1 MREVVMLGIS
11 CSSYSNNHIKK
22 KKKSLLIRIGLMRE
36 SRMERLGKLEPPLY
50 CCRAMHRSEEEKCT
64 VHLLLWSSLWIAI
77 MQALCACRGKSERTE
92 DKEFVSCL
100 PLGQIGPMESQSQ
113 R

>member
-1 MREVVMLGIS
+1 MLGIS
-11 CSSYSNNHIKK
+11 WSSYSNNHIKNK
-22 KKKSLLIRIGLMRE
+22 KIKKSLLIRIGLMRE

-77 MQALCACRGKSERTE
+77 MQALCACRGKSERTD
-92 DKEFVSCL
+92 DKNEFASCL
-100 PLGQIGPMESQSQ
+100 PLEQIGPMESQSQ